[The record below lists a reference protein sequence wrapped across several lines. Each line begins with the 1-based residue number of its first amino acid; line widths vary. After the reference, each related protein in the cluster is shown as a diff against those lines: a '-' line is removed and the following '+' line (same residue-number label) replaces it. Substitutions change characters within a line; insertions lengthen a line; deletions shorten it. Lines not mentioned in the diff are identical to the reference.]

1 MELIP
6 VVIVPEF
13 IVVVVYH
20 KVMPVG
26 ESFPIIFLGQPIG
39 TGMDLF
45 QRQRARLVGVVN
57 VVTVVVQVLDDIPV
71 KQQSVKG
78 DVLVG
83 QQRFTGQLQRRKHGV
98 RLSHAADLVPIEDAV
113 RGKVKIK
120 FHLTEVVASLKEKNQ
135 QYAAL
140 TEQRTNAQADNPIES
155 AKKIRLRMDEEYD
168 EMTTY
173 AFAQSVVKPTATT
186 ATFINRLNTLI
197 DETNALYNQR
207 IAQARAAAAKKQADS
222 ESPSEI

>member
-1 MELIP
+1 MYKRQP
-6 VVIVPEF
+6 V
-13 IVVVVYH
+13 
-20 KVMPVG
+20 
-26 ESFPIIFLGQPIG
+26 
-39 TGMDLF
+39 
-45 QRQRARLVGVVN
+45 
-57 VVTVVVQVLDDIPV
+57 
-71 KQQSVKG
+71 
-78 DVLVG
+78 
-83 QQRFTGQLQRRKHGV
+83 
-98 RLSHAADLVPIEDAV
+98 
-113 RGKVKIK
+113 
-120 FHLTEVVASLKEKNQ
+120 
-135 QYAAL
+135 
-140 TEQRTNAQADNPIES
+140 ES